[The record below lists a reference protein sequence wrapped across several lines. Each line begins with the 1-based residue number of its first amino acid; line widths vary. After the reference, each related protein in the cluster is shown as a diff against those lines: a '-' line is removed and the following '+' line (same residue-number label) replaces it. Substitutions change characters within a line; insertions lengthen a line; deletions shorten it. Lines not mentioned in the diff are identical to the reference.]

1 VWYDGTMAKD
11 QVKEILNRV
20 LTWPADD
27 QEKVAR
33 FVREVEQLR
42 TDDDISEEEWAI
54 IEARARRRD
63 LTSDEEVERVFARY
77 RSA

>member
-1 VWYDGTMAKD
+1 MARD

-63 LTSDEEVERVFARY
+63 LTSDEEEVERVFARY